1 MQTTKI
7 ARLTTPAP
15 IARTWT
21 VLTPADAGNLSTE
34 CPMPS
39 VGTTT
44 TSQTSG
50 TGQTSGIGRTTG
62 TGRTTGIGQLPNT
75 ADPTRVSRRSLLG
88 QMAALAALPALGSL
102 VACTPA
108 GRSEPAAGAPTA
120 PPSAPAP
127 ADTPKSG
134 TAPSSGPLKTLDVA
148 TVYPY
153 LGYLPLYAAM
163 QRGHLKDRG
172 LGLELREFKGG
183 GDAGKAF
190 VGGAADLLI
199 GSYDHVLKLRDQGMD
214 VVAVA
219 NVEATYA
226 YALMAR
232 KTTRLTGLES
242 LAGTKLGTTGPGSS
256 TDINLRFGLKQRG
269 IDPERGVELISV
281 GGGAPMLAALDND
294 QIVAGMFLD
303 PLLTQLLQQP
313 ERYQV
318 VHDFRTLEYPL
329 LCVTV
334 RRDWLKANEAAAR
347 NLLAGLVAAETEL
360 QTDRAAAQAVAREK
374 FGDIPPATL
383 EAAVVNTL
391 PRLSKDGRIGE
402 QAHQTVLDQ
411 QLFAGVVTKPVAFNQ
426 AVDLSYLPG

>member
-1 MQTTKI
+1 MQTT
-7 ARLTTPAP
+7 T
-15 IARTWT
+15 
-21 VLTPADAGNLSTE
+21 
-34 CPMPS
+34 
-39 VGTTT
+39 
-44 TSQTSG
+44 
-50 TGQTSGIGRTTG
+50 RTTDTSIANAAAAIASVAAHRDAPPVG
-62 TGRTTGIGQLPNT
+62 AAGSAR
-75 ADPTRVSRRSLLG
+75 RSRRALLG
-88 QMAALAALPALGSL
+88 QMAALAVLPAVGSL
-102 VACTPA
+102 AACTPG
-108 GRSEPAAGAPTA
+108 GRTEPAGKPAAPAT
-120 PPSAPAP
+120 APAP
-127 ADTPKSG
+127 ADAPKSG
-134 TAPSSGPLKTLDVA
+134 TAPVPGALKTLEVA

-172 LGLELREFKGG
+172 LALELREFKGG

-190 VGGAADLLI
+190 VGGAADVLI

-226 YALMAR
+226 YALMA
-232 KTTRLTGLES
+232 KKSATLTGLEA

-294 QIVAGMFLD
+294 QIAAGMFLD

-318 VHDFRTLEYPL
+318 VHDFRSLEYPL
-329 LCVTV
+329 LCVTL
-334 RRDWLKANEAAAR
+334 RRDWLKANEATAR
-347 NLLAGLVAAETEL
+347 SLLAGLVAAESEL
-360 QTDRAAAQAVAREK
+360 QADPAAAQAVAREK
-374 FGDIPPATL
+374 FGDIPATTL

-391 PRLSKDGRIGE
+391 PRLSKDGKIGE
-402 QAHQTVLDQ
+402 KAHQTVLDQ
-411 QLFAGVVTKPVAFNQ
+411 QLFAGVVSKPVAYTQ
-426 AVDLSYLPG
+426 AVDLSYLPA